1 MSTAHHRKKQPEQV
15 RQQLLRVTA
24 RLAYD
29 QGLGN
34 VTLDAVSQAAGV
46 SKGGLLHHFPSK
58 MALLNGLFDDMV
70 EKFDAAM
77 AQVMRSDPVSQ
88 GRFTRAYV
96 STVFAFDDAEP
107 DTAATGAGDAQAWR
121 VLTIALLAEP
131 PLRERWRQWVSE
143 RADEYVGTDSSPDCQ
158 LARFAADGIWLA
170 DLLQSH
176 ELSADVRG
184 VMHARLKALSLQ

>member
-1 MSTAHHRKKQPEQV
+1 MAIAHHRKKQPEQV
-15 RQQLLRVTA
+15 RQQLLSVAA

-34 VTLDAVSQAAGV
+34 VTLDAVSQKAGV

-58 MALLNGLFDDMV
+58 MALLNGLFDDMID
-70 EKFDAAM
+70 KFDAAM
-77 AQVMRSDPVSQ
+77 AQMMRSDPVPQ
-88 GRFTRAYV
+88 GRFTRAYI
-96 STVFAFDDAEP
+96 STVFAFDDGDP
-107 DTAATGAGDAQAWR
+107 VDGAGDAQAWH

-131 PLRERWRQWVSE
+131 PLRDRWRQWV
-143 RADEYVGTDSSPDCQ
+143 ADRTDEFVGTDSSPDCQ

-176 ELSADVRG
+176 DLPPDVRS
-184 VMHARLKALSLQ
+184 VMLARLNALSLQ